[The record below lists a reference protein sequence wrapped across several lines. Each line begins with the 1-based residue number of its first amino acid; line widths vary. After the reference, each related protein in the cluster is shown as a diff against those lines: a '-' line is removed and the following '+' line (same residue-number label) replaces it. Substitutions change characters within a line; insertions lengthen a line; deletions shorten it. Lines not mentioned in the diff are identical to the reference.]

1 MPHKMNL
8 DFSSLE
14 AGFEF
19 PTKSFQLDR
28 SLVDRYLIAVE
39 EKNAGYTESQL
50 VPPAAIATFS
60 LTALSQG
67 LSFPPGSI
75 HVSQRIEFKDTV
87 QTGDTITCHAR
98 VSKANKRGTMHFVTI
113 ALKVTTQDNREVQ
126 EGELVFILPQ

>member
-39 EKNAGYTESQL
+39 EKNAGYTGSQL
-50 VPPAAIATFS
+50 VPPAAVATFS

-75 HVSQRIEFKDTV
+75 HVSQRIIFKDTV